1 MTDLIRPDDVT
12 VDKATVVA
20 ASFLAAYRGKT
31 RELYTTNLK
40 LWFRWCERHAI
51 SPLDVSRAHIEVWAR
66 ELEERE
72 GNKLATVANKLNTVC
87 RFYRMAKIDRH
98 IVDNPAEYIRKPS
111 IPRVSTTI
119 GLSRSELLRCLDK
132 AQQTD
137 PQDHALWC
145 VLAFNGLR
153 VGEAMALDVEHLGR
167 VGGYRTIRVTREK
180 GNRDADIPMAPRTS
194 WAIDTMLGSRE
205 AGPLFRKRPL
215 GERMDQKAANRIVH
229 RIVKAAGIDKRITPH
244 SLRHTHITLALNA
257 GVPVRDV
264 VNSMGYA
271 DARQVSY
278 YDRDKDSLSRNA
290 THMVSAFVEGA

>member
-1 MTDLIRPDDVT
+1 MTTLIRPDDLT
-12 VDKATVVA
+12 LGKDEIVA
-20 ASFLAAYRGKT
+20 ATFLASYRGKT
-31 RELYTTNLK
+31 RELYATNLK
-40 LWFRWCERHAI
+40 IWFRWCERHGI
-51 SPLDVSRAHIEVWAR
+51 RPLEVSRAHIEVWAR
-66 ELEERE
+66 EMEERD
-72 GNKLATVANKLNTVC
+72 GNKLSTVANKLNTVC

-98 IVDNPAEYIRKPS
+98 IIDNPAEYVRKPS
-111 IPRVSTTI
+111 IPRVSSTQ
-119 GLSRSELLRCLDK
+119 GLTRSELLRCLEV
-132 AQQTD
+132 AERTD

-145 VLAFNGLR
+145 LLAYNGPR
-153 VGEAMALDVEHLGR
+153 IGEAMALNVEDLGR

-194 WAIDTMLGSRE
+194 WAMDTMLGSRT
-205 AGPLFRKRPL
+205 AGPLFRKRPR

-229 RIVKAAGIDKRITPH
+229 RIAREAGIGKRITPH

-257 GVPVRDV
+257 GVSVRDV

-278 YDRDKDSLSRNA
+278 YDRDKDSLARNA

>member
-1 MTDLIRPDDVT
+1 MTDLIRPEEISVGKDEI
-12 VDKATVVA
+12 VA

-31 RELYTTNLK
+31 RELYATNLK

-51 SPLDVSRAHIEVWAR
+51 RPLEVSRAHIEVWAR
-66 ELEERE
+66 ELEERD
-72 GNKLATVANKLNTVC
+72 GNKLSTVANKLNTVC

-98 IVDNPAEYIRKPS
+98 ITDNPAEYIRKPS
-111 IPRVSTTI
+111 IPRVSTTT
-119 GLSRSELLRCLDK
+119 GLTRSELLRCLDVAEK
-132 AQQTD
+132 TD

-145 VLAFNGLR
+145 LLAYNGPR
-153 VGEAMALDVEHLGR
+153 IGEALALDVEDLGR
-167 VGGYRTIRVTREK
+167 VGGYRTIRVKREK

-194 WAIDTMLGSRE
+194 WAIDTMLGTRAS
-205 AGPLFRKRPL
+205 GPLFRKRPH

-257 GVPVRDV
+257 GVSIRDV

-278 YDRDKDSLSRNA
+278 YDRDKDSLARNA